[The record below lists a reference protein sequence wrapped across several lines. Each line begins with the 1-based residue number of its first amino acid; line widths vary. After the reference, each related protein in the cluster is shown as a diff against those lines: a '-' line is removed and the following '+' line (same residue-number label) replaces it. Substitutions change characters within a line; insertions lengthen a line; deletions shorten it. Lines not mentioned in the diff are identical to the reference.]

1 MPKVFVEPI
10 GITLTVDEQENLLEG
25 LVRAQIDIPT
35 DCAGRG
41 TCGKCLVRLGS
52 GDLTAPTER
61 ELKRIPE
68 KLRAEGWR
76 LACQA
81 YPRSARVSIEVR
93 GTAGQR
99 RILTTSKLTHG
110 AAHPAVCSR
119 SVQLEP
125 PTLADKRSDL
135 ERLDEG
141 LGGVEVPLHVLEE
154 LPATLRDGKWKVTA
168 TLYGKRVIDVH
179 PGERERE
186 CYGVAVDIGTSKVIA
201 YLFDLRHGTMIDQ
214 EAIENPQMRYGED
227 VISRIAH
234 AAQNHETAELA
245 AAVRGGINANLA
257 ALYERQDVHPNHV
270 CDMTVVGNTA
280 MHHLALGLSPVGLGQ
295 APFAPAAAEPLTLR
309 ASELGIDM
317 NPDGG
322 VHFPPPIAGFVGSDA
337 LAVVAATHL
346 AGKKRPSMAIDIG
359 TNTEIA
365 LAHDGRVTVTSCAS
379 GPAFEG
385 YQIRN
390 GMKAVAGA
398 IERVKIDAA
407 GEATEHR
414 HHHRSRAH
422 RHLRLGRRRPA
433 RRARPRRRRRQERA
447 HAGRPP
453 AGAQGRRGRRVPA
466 HHRPARRHRLHP
478 ARRAQPAARQGRH
491 PFRLGAADGRAWTS
505 RWRSST
511 PCTSRVRSATTSTW
525 PRRSTSACSRRSP
538 PGASRS
544 SATPP
549 ASAPRWPSSTS
560 GRDAGWPACATA
572 SSSWTSPRTSA
583 FWMSSP
589 VASASP
595 AIERRSA
602 VNEGGAVGA
611 PLSERR
617 SATSEVRA

>member
-10 GITLTVDEQENLLEG
+10 GITLTVDEQENLLDG
-25 LVRAQIDIPT
+25 LVGAQVDIPT

-52 GDLTAPTER
+52 GELTAPTER

-81 YPRSARVSIEVR
+81 FPRSARVSVEVR

-99 RILTTSKLTHG
+99 RILTTSRLTHG
-110 AAHPAVCSR
+110 AAHPAVR
-119 SVQLEP
+119 TEFVELEP
-125 PTLADKRSDL
+125 PTMADKRSDL
-135 ERLDEG
+135 ERFDEG
-141 LGGVEVPLHVLEE
+141 LGGVEVPLNVLDC
-154 LPATLRDGKWKVTA
+154 LPSKLREGKWRVTA
-168 TLYGKRVIDVH
+168 TVYGKRVVDVH
-179 PGERERE
+179 PGQRERE
-186 CYGVAVDIGTSKVIA
+186 LYGVAVDVGTSKVIA
-201 YLFDLRHGTMIDQ
+201 YLFDLRRGTLIDQ
-214 EAIENPQMRYGED
+214 EAVENPQMRYGED

-234 AAQNHETAELA
+234 AAQNSETALLA
-245 AAVRGGINANLA
+245 AAVRGGINANLKV
-257 ALYERQDVHPNHV
+257 LYERQEVHANHV

-317 NPDGG
+317 NPNGG

-407 GEATEHR
+407 GEARDIVTIAGAEPIGICG
-414 HHHRSRAH
+414 SGVVDLLAG
-422 RHLRLGRRRPA
+422 LV
-433 RRARPRRRRRQERA
+433 
-447 HAGRPP
+447 HAGVVDKSGRMQSDHPRVRKGEEGSEYLLTTGP
-453 AGAQGRRGRRVPA
+453 HGDIVFTQHDVRSLQLAKGAIHAGWELLMASLEVPLEELDTVYIAGAFGNY
-466 HHRPARRHRLHP
+466 LD
-478 ARRAQPAARQGRH
+478 
-491 PFRLGAADGRAWTS
+491 LGAAQYLGLF
-505 RWRSST
+505 
-511 PCTSRVRSATTSTW
+511 P
-525 PRRSTSACSRRSP
+525 
-538 PGASRS
+538 
-544 SATPP
+544 
-549 ASAPRWPSSTS
+549 
-560 GRDAGWPACATA
+560 
-572 SSSWTSPRTSA
+572 
-583 FWMSSP
+583 P
-589 VASASP
+589 VATKRVAFVGN
-595 AIERRSA
+595 AA
-602 VNEGGAVGA
+602 GVGA
-611 PLSERR
+611 QIALIDVTARKRMTRLRDRIEFLDL
-617 SATSEVRA
+617 ATDKRFLDVFSSRLGFASD